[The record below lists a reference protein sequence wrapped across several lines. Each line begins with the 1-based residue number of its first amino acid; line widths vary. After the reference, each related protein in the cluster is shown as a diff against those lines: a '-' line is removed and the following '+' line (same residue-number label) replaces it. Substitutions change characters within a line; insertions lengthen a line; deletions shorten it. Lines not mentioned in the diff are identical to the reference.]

1 MYRPAPH
8 TMRGRTT
15 IVSSDAP
22 FAANTSASAAALL
35 AQ

>member
-1 MYRPAPH
+1 
-8 TMRGRTT
+8 MRGRTT